1 MNRAL
6 VIELQELVD
15 EVAPALIDIDEL
27 HRLVAIDEAH
37 DYFDGECS
45 EHEGCRPINAR
56 RFW

>member
-15 EVAPALIDIDEL
+15 EVAPPLIDIDEL

-37 DYFDGECS
+37 DYLESECA
-45 EHEGCRPINAR
+45 EHEGCRPVSAQ